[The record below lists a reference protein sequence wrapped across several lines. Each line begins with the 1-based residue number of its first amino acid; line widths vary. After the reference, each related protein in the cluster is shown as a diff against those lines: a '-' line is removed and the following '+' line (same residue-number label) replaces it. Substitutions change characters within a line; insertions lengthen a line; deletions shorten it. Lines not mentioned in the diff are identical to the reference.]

1 MTKICS
7 EIAVTSGVKQTNVV
21 YAGSVSISISE
32 IVLLYKTVIVILY
45 TAVCGSRPSSKV
57 VVVV

>member
-32 IVLLYKTVIVILY
+32 IVLYKTVIVILY
-45 TAVCGSRPSSKV
+45 TAVGGSRPSSKV